1 MDSAAGYMESR
12 PGKEPP
18 DQQHD
23 EQHQEDKISDQTHY
37 LVPPSCN
44 EDRNT
49 SRNVSRERY
58 LRSRHENS
66 ARLNALTPVKH
77 PLLAPALAF
86 VAGILLSHGL
96 FFRIW
101 ELPFEFGAFAV
112 LAVLARGKLRTVCVL
127 LAMAFA
133 GILTDVLHRPG
144 PAPTLDAGARETVV
158 LSGCVVEPSLFYR
171 ERDQF
176 TLELAPGARARVSL
190 AVADG
195 ETPSEIPYGRPVEV
209 EARVWPIRNYHNPG
223 SFDFENYSA
232 RRQIYWTASAR
243 TADSVKVLPG
253 ICGSTLMRGVFA
265 LRTAALKK
273 IEAFYPRNAY
283 ATGMM
288 ESILIGESGKL
299 EKSWTDDFR
308 RTGTFHALVIS
319 GLHITVLAA
328 SLLLL
333 LRLCFLREFPALGVT
348 VAVIWIYVLVAG
360 WNPPAVR
367 AAGGLTVY
375 TIARYFY
382 RERRTM
388 NLLAA
393 IAIIYLAFDPGQLF
407 EAAFQLSFL
416 SVAAIAV
423 LAGPLIEQTSALYR
437 RALSDLASVRRDT
450 RLEPRASQFRM
461 ELRLLVET
469 LSYYTR
475 LSERVLLRAM
485 AGVLRAGFFAYELIL
500 VSAVMQ
506 VGLALPMAI
515 YFHRV
520 SFSGL
525 SANVLIVPLLSIIV
539 PIGFVA
545 VLTGWTV
552 AANVAQ
558 WLLAISETIARWHIR
573 WEPDWRIPDPPVWLA
588 IAFSAALIGFAFTLE
603 RRRVW
608 RVVSLATVAVLFVLI
623 FRHPFAPRVEPGT
636 LEMTAID
643 VGQGDSLLVAF
654 PKGKLMLVDGGGILA
669 FGHKSKPKIDIGEDV
684 VSPYLWSRSIRHL
697 DVVVATHAHE
707 DHVGG
712 LASIIDNFRPDEL
725 WTGAHTDEP
734 VWRELSRHARER
746 GVKIVAM
753 TSGRE
758 FEFGGAHVKT
768 LAPAADYIPNDTP
781 KNDDSLVLRL
791 TYGKRSFLMTG
802 DMEKPVEARL
812 LADGSDIRADVLKV
826 GHHGSHTSSSEPFL
840 EAVHPAFAVI
850 SDGYENS
857 FGHPHKDVLERL
869 AEHRADILRTDQL
882 GLITVRTDGQR
893 MSVDWNGVK

>member
-1 MDSAAGYMESR
+1 M
-12 PGKEPP
+12 K
-18 DQQHD
+18 
-23 EQHQEDKISDQTHY
+23 
-37 LVPPSCN
+37 N
-44 EDRNT
+44 
-49 SRNVSRERY
+49 
-58 LRSRHENS
+58 
-66 ARLNALTPVKH
+66 
-77 PLLAPALAF
+77 PLLGPALAF
-86 VAGILLSHGL
+86 VAGILISHGVA
-96 FFRIW
+96 FRIW
-101 ELPFEFGAFAV
+101 EAPLELAAFA
-112 LAVLARGKLRTVCVL
+112 AFAFLARGKLRTICVL
-127 LAMAFA
+127 LAMVFA
-133 GILTDVLHRPG
+133 GVFVDVVHRPG
-144 PAPTLDAGARETVV
+144 PVPTLDAGSRETVL

-190 AVADG
+190 VVRDG
-195 ETPSEIPYGRPVEV
+195 ETAPEIPYGRPVEV
-209 EARVWPIRNYHNPG
+209 EARVRPIRNYHNPG
-223 SFDFENYSA
+223 SFDFQNYSA
-232 RRQIYWTASAR
+232 RRQIYWSASAR
-243 TADSVKVLPG
+243 AAESVKVLPG
-253 ICGSTLMRGVFA
+253 SCGSTLMRGIFA
-265 LRTAALKK
+265 VRTAALKK
-273 IEAFYPRNAY
+273 IEAFYPRNDY
-283 ATGMM
+283 STGMM

-328 SLLLL
+328 TLLFV
-333 LRLCFLREFPALGVT
+333 LRLCFLREFPALTIT
-348 VAVIWIYVLVAG
+348 VAVIWIYVLIAG

-375 TIARYFY
+375 AISRYFY

-393 IAIIYLAFDPGQLF
+393 IAIVYLAFDPGQLF

-416 SVAAIAV
+416 SVVAIAV
-423 LAGPLIEQTSALYR
+423 MAGPLIEQTSSAYR
-437 RALSDLASVRRDT
+437 RGLRELTSVGRDA

-461 ELRLLVET
+461 ELRLLAET
-469 LSYYTR
+469 ASYYTR
-475 LSERVLLRAM
+475 LSERVLLSVM
-485 AGVLRAGFFAYELIL
+485 AAVLRAGFFAYELVV
-500 VSAVMQ
+500 VSTVMQ

-545 VLTGWTV
+545 MLTGWTV
-552 AANVAQ
+552 AANLAN
-558 WLLAISETIARWHIR
+558 WLLVASEVIARWHIR
-573 WEPDWRIPDPPVWLA
+573 WEPDWRIPDPPIWLA

-603 RRRVW
+603 RRRLW
-608 RVVSLATVAVLFVLI
+608 RVMSLSVVAVLFVLI
-623 FRHPFAPRVEPGT
+623 LRHPFAPRTQPGT

-669 FGHKSKPKIDIGEDV
+669 FGRKSKPKIDIGEDV

-697 DVVVATHAHE
+697 DVIVATHAHE
-707 DHVGG
+707 DHTGG
-712 LASIIDNFRPDEL
+712 LASIIDNFHPDEL

-746 GVKIVAM
+746 GVKVVPM
-753 TSGRE
+753 TAGGK
-758 FEFGGAHVKT
+758 FDFGGAHVET
-768 LAPAADYIPNDTP
+768 LAPPADYLPNDTP

-791 TYGKRSFLMTG
+791 TYGRRSFLMTG

-812 LADGSDIRADVLKV
+812 LADGSDIQADVLKV

-840 EAVHPAFAVI
+840 DAVHPAFAVI
-850 SDGYENS
+850 SDGFENS
-857 FGHPHKDVLERL
+857 FGHPHKDVLDRL
-869 AEHRADILRTDQL
+869 ADHHAEILRTDQL

-893 MSVDWNGVK
+893 LSVDWNGAR